1 MIELPAKVAE
11 WKKRR
16 DERPKELAFAF
27 GEQDQVD
34 ALSYEGLEE
43 QPDHLC
49 IDGHYFRTLFIAGY
63 PFVASS
69 GWLDSLIH
77 FNHDADI
84 SYHIH
89 EVDATHALPKLHRKV
104 TELESTRRSMIA
116 KGAIVGSEITDP
128 LESAMELRDKIQR
141 GLEKLF
147 QMSVYVN
154 LRADSLEELNKITK
168 MLENAL
174 AARLFTIKT

>member
-1 MIELPAKVAE
+1 MIEIKPLNQLTE

-16 DERPKELAFAF
+16 DERPKELAFSF

-34 ALSYEGLEE
+34 TLSYEGLEE
-43 QPDHLC
+43 QADHLV
-49 IDGHYFRTLFIAGY
+49 IDGQYMRTLFVSGY

-77 FNHDADI
+77 FNHSADI
-84 SYHIH
+84 AYHIH
-89 EVDATHALPKLHRKV
+89 EVDALLALPKLHRKI
-104 TELESTRRSMIA
+104 TELESTRRSLMR

-128 LESAMELRDKIQR
+128 LDSAMELRDKIQR
-141 GLEKLF
+141 GQEKLF
-147 QMSVYVN
+147 QMSLYVN
-154 LRADSLEELNKITK
+154 LRADSLDDLNKITK

-174 AARLFTIKT
+174 ANMVSR